1 MLPRD
6 AISGRCGCVTLE
18 PKGDPMTFCVA
29 ALSRIKAPLLAL
41 CAAVVLATGAQAHGV
56 TVGGLEII
64 HPNILAPAPA
74 AKSAAGYLAIANEGT
89 TADRLIG
96 IEVPS
101 VHHAELH
108 MTEHSAD
115 GVARMKHVDTIDI
128 PPGET
133 VLLERGGM
141 HIMLMGLTAPLVEG
155 QMVPAT
161 LIFEQAGRVEVE
173 FSVDP
178 ADGADH
184 SAMGH

>member
-1 MLPRD
+1 MHFQSSLN
-6 AISGRCGCVTLE
+6 
-18 PKGDPMTFCVA
+18 
-29 ALSRIKAPLLAL
+29 RIKAPLLAI
-41 CAAVVLATGAQAHGV
+41 CAALALATSAQAHGV
-56 TVGGLEII
+56 TAGDLEII
-64 HPNILAPAPA
+64 HPNILAPAA
-74 AKSAAGYLAIANEGT
+74 SAKSAAGYMGIANEGT

-101 VHHAELH
+101 VQQSQLH
-108 MTEHSAD
+108 TTEHSAD
-115 GVARMKHVDTIDI
+115 GVARMMHVDAIDI
-128 PPGET
+128 PAGET

-141 HIMLMGLTAPLVEG
+141 HIMFMGLTEPMTEG

-178 ADGADH
+178 SDDVDH

>member
-1 MLPRD
+1 MYIHSSLN
-6 AISGRCGCVTLE
+6 CV
-18 PKGDPMTFCVA
+18 
-29 ALSRIKAPLLAL
+29 KAPLLAL
-41 CAAVVLATGAQAHGV
+41 CAALALATSVQAHGV
-56 TVGGLEII
+56 TAGDLEII
-64 HPNILAPAPA
+64 HPNILAPVAS
-74 AKSAAGYLAIANEGT
+74 AKSAAGYMAIANEGT

-101 VHHAELH
+101 VKHSELH
-108 MTEHSAD
+108 TTEHSAD
-115 GVARMKHVDTIDI
+115 GVARMMHVDAIEI
-128 PPGET
+128 PAGET

-141 HIMLMGLTAPLVEG
+141 HIMFMGLTEPMVEG

-178 ADGADH
+178 SDGVDH

>member
-1 MLPRD
+1 MFIHSSLNR
-6 AISGRCGCVTLE
+6 VKT
-18 PKGDPMTFCVA
+18 
-29 ALSRIKAPLLAL
+29 PLLAL
-41 CAAVVLATGAQAHGV
+41 CAAILLASNAHAHGV
-56 TVGGLEII
+56 TAGDLEII
-64 HPNILAPAPA
+64 HPNILAPAA
-74 AKSAAGYLAIANEGT
+74 SAKSAAGYMGISNEGE

-101 VHHAELH
+101 VKHSELH
-108 MTEHSAD
+108 TTEHSAD

-128 PPGET
+128 PAGET

-141 HIMLMGLTAPLVEG
+141 HIMFMGLTEPMTEG

-161 LIFEQAGRVEVE
+161 LIFEHAGRVEVE

-178 ADGADH
+178 SDGVDH